1 MEENNFVG
9 KLHFSFTDEF
19 ETTTLDKEYHER
31 PEDFSTI
38 YWFVE
43 EFKYILKGMG
53 FSESLTDRVVCLEDG
68 EKVVDRDGQVLVECN
83 IGK

>member
-9 KLHFSFTDEF
+9 KLHFSFTNDL
-19 ETTTLDKEYHER
+19 ETTTINKEYHER
-31 PEDFSTI
+31 PEDFDTI

-43 EFKYILKGMG
+43 EFKYFLKGMG
-53 FSESLTDRVVCLEDG
+53 FTESLTDRIVFLEDG
-68 EKVVDRDGQVLVECN
+68 EKVVDSYGQVLVECN